1 MKELLG
7 SLELNRIYQLDV
19 LEGLKL
25 IPDES
30 VDLVV
35 CDPPYGINYS
45 SNWSKDDNYRKK
57 VKTVNGIANDN
68 YDNLSFLEKVV
79 KEIDRVLKHN
89 SHLYWFTR
97 WDKVEQH
104 KPMLDKYFKVKNSLI
119 WVKNN
124 WSMGDL
130 YGAYAGQYEN
140 ILFAQKGRRLLNEI
154 DGIKRHPDVLHFD
167 RVPPNKLLHSHQK
180 PVDLLEFIIKK
191 SSNEGEIVLVPFC
204 GSGSECVAALST
216 NRKFISFEI
225 EKEFIEIA
233 NERLKQVD
241 LHK

>member
-1 MKELLG
+1 
-7 SLELNRIYQLDV
+7 
-19 LEGLKL
+19 
-25 IPDES
+25 
-30 VDLVV
+30 
-35 CDPPYGINYS
+35 
-45 SNWSKDDNYRKK
+45 
-57 VKTVNGIANDN
+57 
-68 YDNLSFLEKVV
+68 
-79 KEIDRVLKHN
+79 
-89 SHLYWFTR
+89 
-97 WDKVEQH
+97 
-104 KPMLDKYFKVKNSLI
+104 
-119 WVKNN
+119 
-124 WSMGDL
+124 MGDL

-241 LHK
+241 LHKY